1 MITYT
6 KQKNNHLYLLQTD
19 QEKAF
24 DKVDRNL
31 YKTSEK
37 IRISPLFIN
46 FLKILY
52 TQKTSM
58 IINNGFLSPQVSL
71 QRGLGQG
78 YPLSLPLYVIQGQ
91 VITTNIN
98 QNNNITG
105 IYIPNQKNQV
115 KISPYADDS
124 NFFLKNQ
131 ESVNNVLKVFY
142 NQNKATG
149 TTMNLEK
156 TTVLPINTENTEQL
170 QKITPKITNKKQFET
185 IKILGIYYINHT
197 KTSIIHTTNIIWSPF
212 RESKTQANNNAI
224 S

>member
-37 IRISPLFIN
+37 IGISPLFIN

-52 TQKTSM
+52 KQKASM

-78 YPLSLPLYVIQGQ
+78 SPLSVPLYVIQGQ
-91 VITTNIN
+91 VTTTNIN

-105 IYIPNQKNQV
+105 IYIPNQKNQL
-115 KISPYADDS
+115 KISQYADDS

-131 ESVNNVLKVFY
+131 ESVNNVLKFFY

-149 TTMNLEK
+149 TTIKLRKNYS
-156 TTVLPINTENTEQL
+156 
-170 QKITPKITNKKQFET
+170 ITNK
-185 IKILGIYYINHT
+185 H
-197 KTSIIHTTNIIWSPF
+197 
-212 RESKTQANNNAI
+212 
-224 S
+224 